1 MPFHKD
7 TAALNR
13 LRFLTHPG
21 TLVGLTQSPVPL
33 PPSSRSLCIGHPQ
46 ARDGDLG
53 KRQRIS
59 CEAGLWRKVAWLYGP
74 GDVKYIDTGAGR
86 KPRSALILPLQF
98 IHEETEA
105 QMA

>member
-1 MPFHKD
+1 M
-7 TAALNR
+7 
-13 LRFLTHPG
+13 
-21 TLVGLTQSPVPL
+21 
-33 PPSSRSLCIGHPQ
+33 
-46 ARDGDLG
+46 
-53 KRQRIS
+53 S

-74 GDVKYIDTGAGR
+74 RDINYLDTGAGR